1 MATVYALNCTV
12 DLQGVSFE
20 DFEAFSSVFHGLT
33 LRAGE
38 REIVASQKWGF
49 FVALFDESEQ
59 TSCRASARQLV
70 SLCTLWG
77 EPLNITINGEA
88 VA

>member
-1 MATVYALNCTV
+1 MDYTLNATV

-20 DFEAFSSVFHGLT
+20 QFEALSSVFSGLT
-33 LRAGE
+33 VRAIE
-38 REIVASQKWGF
+38 REIQAVENWGF
-49 FVALFDESEQ
+49 FSALFEESEQ
-59 TSCRASARQLV
+59 TSCKASSRQLL

-88 VA
+88 IA

>member
-1 MATVYALNCTV
+1 MDYILKATV

-20 DFEAFSSVFHGLT
+20 EFEALSSIFHGLT
-33 LRAGE
+33 VRAIE
-38 REIVASQKWGF
+38 REIQAVQNWGF
-49 FVALFDESEQ
+49 FSALFEESEQ
-59 TSCRASARQLV
+59 TSSRASARQLL

-88 VA
+88 IA